1 MEVTTYF
8 SKCNNVHANIP
19 RNEEAETLIKEGC
32 WVLNNKYNSINF
44 LPDCALEAVQLRQR
58 QVG

>member
-1 MEVTTYF
+1 MEVTTNF
-8 SKCNNVHANIP
+8 GKCKNVHANIP
-19 RNEEAETLIKEGC
+19 GNEEAETLIKEGC